1 MIRFSVPPIT
11 TMLTPEEQA
20 RLDAAGVGLF
30 KLTHRGSV
38 DEVLRD
44 LRQFRAQAV
53 VVSTAFCQYGE
64 DMTRVAR
71 VVREFPQV
79 PTVALISRLDRG
91 TARAVLT
98 LGQCGIRTLVD
109 VREPSGWRELRDLL
123 LNEHSSELR
132 QLAVAHIA
140 ADLIAAPAGTRRFFE
155 VLFAVA
161 PRTGTIREL
170 SNGLQVL
177 PSTLMSRFFRATL
190 PPPKRILACARLI
203 FAARLFE
210 NPGLSMS
217 TVALR
222 LDYSSAQSFGRHIRI
237 TLGLTGKQFRDQYD
251 GRGMLQRFRDDLVAR
266 YLEQWLAF
274 DPLATGRGA
283 WRKLPRTL
291 ASVDATPVLPVATP
305 EVRRLPSVPPHELRV
320 LQ

>member
-1 MIRFSVPPIT
+1 MPYSTPPVT
-11 TMLTPEEQA
+11 TMLTPDEQN

-30 KLTHRGSV
+30 EVTHRESV

-44 LRQFRAQAV
+44 LRLLRARAV

-64 DMTRVAR
+64 DMTRVAK

-140 ADLIAAPAGTRRFFE
+140 SDLITAPAGTRRFFE

-170 SNGLQVL
+170 SAGLQVL
-177 PSTLMSRFFRATL
+177 PSTLMSRFHRAML
-190 PPPKRILACARLI
+190 PAPKRILAYARLV
-203 FAARLFE
+203 FAARMFE
-210 NPGLSMS
+210 NPGISMA

-222 LDYSSAQSFGRHIRI
+222 LDYSSSQSFGRHIRI
-237 TLGLTGKQFRDQYD
+237 TLGLTGKQFRERYD
-251 GRGMLQRFRDDLVAR
+251 GRGMLQRFRDDLIAA
-266 YLEQWLAF
+266 YASQWLAF

-283 WRKLPRTL
+283 WRRPSLVIPESPKSLSP
-291 ASVDATPVLPVATP
+291 AATP
-305 EVRRLPSVPPHELRV
+305 EVRRLPSGIPREPRV